1 MLVIMKKVI
10 RKFLILALM
19 LVPVILIKPDVIGYR
34 QLGNVEASSLYSAEL
49 LTKEYKVSGSNQ
61 PYYKKL
67 DLGKDLQ
74 LIIYSGK
81 KQIDAGKCKFSS
93 ENKKVATIDKNGV
106 IHSVKKGRAV
116 INVKEKK
123 TGKKLKIIL
132 SVADETTRTLFLGD
146 SRGVDLFTGTPGT
159 YEGYVR
165 NGIVVYTADG
175 ANNSYLEKIYN
186 YTDLSDYDTIVSWLG
201 ANNYG
206 HFKIYKKTYNKI
218 IKRGKNL
225 VLCTVGAVSPAFFP
239 EGDEQFFGVNVIGHF
254 NSEIKKY
261 AKSRSRVRTIDLY
274 KYTKKHV
281 IIETRDGVHYLPKPT
296 KVLWKYIVK
305 KVFS

>member
-1 MLVIMKKVI
+1 MSVIMKKVI

-19 LVPVILIKPDVIGYR
+19 LVPVILIKPDVIGFR
-34 QLGNVEASSLYSAEL
+34 LLGNVEASSLNGAEL
-49 LTKEYKVSGSNQ
+49 LTKEYKVQKSNQ

-81 KQIDAGKCKFSS
+81 KQIDASKCKFSS

-165 NGIVVYTADG
+165 NGMVVYTADG
-175 ANNSYLEKIYN
+175 AANSYLEKIYK
-186 YTDLSDYDTIVSWLG
+186 YTDLNDYDTVVSWLG

-206 HFKIYKKTYNKI
+206 NFKVYKKTYNKLL
-218 IKRGKNL
+218 KRGKNL
-225 VLCTVGAVSPAFFP
+225 VLCTIGAVSPAYFP
-239 EGDEQFFGVNVIGHF
+239 EGDDYYFGVNVIGHF
-254 NSEIKKY
+254 NKALRNY
-261 AKSRSRVRTIDLY
+261 AKGNSRIRTIDLY

-281 IIETRDGVHYLPKPT
+281 TIETRDGVHYLPKPT